1 MMCAARNVPPIHLE
15 SSSSDLIDHFK
26 LDAEYFSDHIL
37 HTEYVSDPA
46 RGLRKVKVEKR
57 WYRQGNIGHG
67 GFGAVWLEEQREGRS
82 IKAQRAVKEIHKG
95 HMEAVNIDYRRELL
109 ALAKLSRVRFNS
121 TLPIKDILRT
131 CPKANNT

>member
-1 MMCAARNVPPIHLE
+1 MLAARTVPPIHLE
-15 SSSSDLIDHFK
+15 SSGSDLINHFK

-67 GFGAVWLEEQREGRS
+67 GFGAVWLEVQREGGS
-82 IKAQRAVKEIHKG
+82 IKAQRAVKEINKG
-95 HMEAVNIDYRRELL
+95 RMKAVKIDYRTELL
-109 ALAKLSRVRFNS
+109 ALAKLSKVRFNL
-121 TLPIKDILRT
+121 TLHFEYIL
-131 CPKANNT
+131 